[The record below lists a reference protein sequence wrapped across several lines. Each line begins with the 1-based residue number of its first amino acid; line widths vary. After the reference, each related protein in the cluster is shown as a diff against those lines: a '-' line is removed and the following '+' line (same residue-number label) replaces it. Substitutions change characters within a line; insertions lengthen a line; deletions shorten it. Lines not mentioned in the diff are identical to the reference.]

1 MLIAIEGLDGVGKSS
16 VCEDLAQSYQYVNIA
31 QEIDNMKKHIAQMP
45 EHSGSVARLLNLSI
59 LQHMSDTAREHINNG
74 KTVVMDR
81 YIPSHK
87 HYAHAFNEQAIKDGQ
102 YPDIDPS
109 KLSLLKPDIIV
120 LLTVNE
126 TTRKKRLDDRGTT
139 NATEN
144 TLAKNKNIRA
154 VILERMKKDADIVID
169 TSNLSVQEISTQ
181 IQKAVKQYRAGKRS
195 NPQPPKRK

>member
-16 VCEDLAQSYQYVNIA
+16 VCEDLAQNYQYVNIA
-31 QEIDNMKKHIAQMP
+31 QEVVDMKKHIAQMP
-45 EHSGSVARLLNLSI
+45 EHSSSVARLLNLSI
-59 LQHMSDTAREHINNG
+59 LQHMSDTAREHIKNG

-109 KLSLLKPDIIV
+109 KLSLIKSDIIV

-126 TTRKKRLDDRGTT
+126 ETRKKRLDGRGVT

-144 TLAKNKNIRA
+144 TLAKNKNIRT

-169 TSNLSVQEISTQ
+169 TSSLSVQEISKQ
-181 IQKAVKQYRAGKRS
+181 IQKAVKQYRTGKSS